1 MSGIPISSE
10 VLGAMIT
17 PAVLISASGVL
28 VLSTSNR
35 VSRTV
40 DRVRALGAEV
50 ERLQV
55 STESA
60 SANEAKRKLLADQLS
75 QLSERAV
82 LLRSAMTA
90 LYTAI
95 GLLVGTSILVGI
107 VALLQWRYSSLP
119 VVVGFAGACALLYG
133 SLLLVREA
141 RLAVRSTLQ
150 EVSFAREAVIN
161 RDEQRIEAETAWNW
175 FQAAWSDLRSS
186 SGSRFRRL
194 DKTRRKNDS
203 FFYTTHVSTEFA
215 NTSLKKTGR
224 RK

>member
-1 MSGIPISSE
+1 MNGIPVPSE

-35 VSRTV
+35 VGRTV
-40 DRVRALGAEV
+40 DRVRVLAAEV
-50 ERLQV
+50 ERLQ
-55 STESA
+55 A
-60 SANEAKRKLLADQLS
+60 SPGTLLPKEAKRKLIADQLS
-75 QLSERAV
+75 QLSARAV

-95 GLLVGTSILVGI
+95 GLLVGTSILVGM

-119 VVVGFAGACALLYG
+119 VVLGFAGACALLYG

-150 EVSFAREAVIN
+150 EVAFAREAALA
-161 RDEQRIEAETAWNW
+161 RAEQRTATKIV
-175 FQAAWSDLRSS
+175 SDD
-186 SGSRFRRL
+186 GG
-194 DKTRRKNDS
+194 RKNDS
-203 FFYTTHVSTEFA
+203 LFYATHVSSEFTD
-215 NTSLKKTGR
+215 TS
-224 RK
+224 

>member
-1 MSGIPISSE
+1 
-10 VLGAMIT
+10 MIT

-40 DRVRALGAEV
+40 DRVRALAAEA
-50 ERLQV
+50 ERLQISPERFSVPIQTKV
-55 STESA
+55 S
-60 SANEAKRKLLADQLS
+60 KRKLVADQLS

-90 LYTAI
+90 LYTTI

-150 EVSFAREAVIN
+150 EVSFAQEAVF
-161 RDEQRIEAETAWNW
+161 RGEQQEKTK
-175 FQAAWSDLRSS
+175 SLDP
-186 SGSRFRRL
+186 RR
-194 DKTRRKNDS
+194 
-203 FFYTTHVSTEFA
+203 
-215 NTSLKKTGR
+215 
-224 RK
+224 

>member
-1 MSGIPISSE
+1 MSGIPVPSE

-35 VSRTV
+35 VGRTV
-40 DRVRALGAEV
+40 DRVRVLAAEA

-55 STESA
+55 S
-60 SANEAKRKLLADQLS
+60 ANGTSTNLSKRRLIREQLS

-107 VALLQWRYSSLP
+107 VALLQWRYSSIP
-119 VVVGFAGACALLYG
+119 VVLGFAGASALLYG

-141 RLAVRSTLQ
+141 RLALRSTLQ
-150 EVSFAREAVIN
+150 EVMLAREAVLEK
-161 RDEQRIEAETAWNW
+161 DEEPIPAETAMDN
-175 FQAAWSDLRSS
+175 
-186 SGSRFRRL
+186 
-194 DKTRRKNDS
+194 TRRS
-203 FFYTTHVSTEFA
+203 APYTVF
-215 NTSLKKTGR
+215 
-224 RK
+224 

>member
-1 MSGIPISSE
+1 MGGIPISSE

-35 VSRTV
+35 VGRIV
-40 DRVRALGAEV
+40 DRVRALTAEV
-50 ERLQV
+50 QRLQI
-55 STESA
+55 SPESA
-60 SANEAKRKLLADQLS
+60 SASVSKRKLVTEQLS

-119 VVVGFAGACALLYG
+119 LVLGFAAACALLYG

-150 EVSFAREAVIN
+150 EVSFAREAVLHSG
-161 RDEQRIEAETAWNW
+161 DQQVEAEMSAEKT
-175 FQAAWSDLRSS
+175 QRRSNP
-186 SGSRFRRL
+186 L
-194 DKTRRKNDS
+194 
-203 FFYTTHVSTEFA
+203 FYVTHVSPDRA
-215 NTSLKKTGR
+215 NAPLER
-224 RK
+224 

>member
-1 MSGIPISSE
+1 MGGIPISSE

-17 PAVLISASGVL
+17 PAVLISAAGVL

-35 VSRTV
+35 VGRTV
-40 DRVRALGAEV
+40 DRVRALTSEV
-50 ERLQV
+50 QCLQI
-55 STESA
+55 SPESSA
-60 SANEAKRKLLADQLS
+60 SVSKRKLLAEQLS

-119 VVVGFAGACALLYG
+119 LVLGFAAACALLYG

-141 RLAVRSTLQ
+141 RLAVRSTLH
-150 EVSFAREAVIN
+150 EVSFAREAVLHMG
-161 RDEQRIEAETAWNW
+161 QQQVEAEMSLEKA
-175 FQAAWSDLRSS
+175 QRRSDPL
-186 SGSRFRRL
+186 
-194 DKTRRKNDS
+194 
-203 FFYTTHVSTEFA
+203 FYVTHVSPDRAQRVLGKIE
-215 NTSLKKTGR
+215 KKAR
-224 RK
+224 V

>member
-1 MSGIPISSE
+1 MGGIPISSE

-17 PAVLISASGVL
+17 PAVLISAAGVL

-35 VSRTV
+35 VGRTV
-40 DRVRALGAEV
+40 DRVRALTSEV
-50 ERLQV
+50 QRLQI
-55 STESA
+55 SSESA
-60 SANEAKRKLLADQLS
+60 SASVSKRKLLAEQLS

-119 VVVGFAGACALLYG
+119 LVLGFAAACALLYG

-141 RLAVRSTLQ
+141 RLAVRSTLH
-150 EVSFAREAVIN
+150 EVSFAREAVLHMG
-161 RDEQRIEAETAWNW
+161 QQQVEAEMSLEKA
-175 FQAAWSDLRSS
+175 QRRSDPL
-186 SGSRFRRL
+186 
-194 DKTRRKNDS
+194 
-203 FFYTTHVSTEFA
+203 FYVTHVSPDRAQRVLGKIE
-215 NTSLKKTGR
+215 KKAR
-224 RK
+224 V

>member
-1 MSGIPISSE
+1 MNGIPVSSE

-35 VSRTV
+35 VGRTV
-40 DRVRALGAEV
+40 DRVRVLAAEV
-50 ERLQV
+50 KQFEI
-55 STESA
+55 SAESC
-60 SANEAKRKLLADQLS
+60 SARTRINDSRRRHVADQLS

-107 VALLQWRYSSLP
+107 VALLEWRYSSLP
-119 VVVGFAGACALLYG
+119 VVLGFAGACALLYG

-150 EVSFAREAVIN
+150 EVSFAREAVLN
-161 RDEQRIEAETAWNW
+161 GEQERE
-175 FQAAWSDLRSS
+175 
-186 SGSRFRRL
+186 
-194 DKTRRKNDS
+194 
-203 FFYTTHVSTEFA
+203 
-215 NTSLKKTGR
+215 
-224 RK
+224 

>member
-35 VSRTV
+35 VGRTV
-40 DRVRALGAEV
+40 DCVRALAAEV

-55 STESA
+55 STDYISV
-60 SANEAKRKLLADQLS
+60 SKAKRKLIADQLS

-95 GLLVGTSILVGI
+95 GLLVATSILVGI

-119 VVVGFAGACALLYG
+119 VVLGFAGACALLYG

-141 RLAVRSTLQ
+141 RLALRSTLQ
-150 EVSFAREAVIN
+150 EVSFAQEAVLEKG
-161 RDEQRIEAETAWNW
+161 EQRIEAETA
-175 FQAAWSDLRSS
+175 
-186 SGSRFRRL
+186 L
-194 DKTRRKNDS
+194 DKTRRRNDS
-203 FFYTTHVSTEFA
+203 LFYVTHVGTEHA
-215 NTSLKKTGR
+215 KTILGKR
-224 RK
+224 

>member
-1 MSGIPISSE
+1 MNGIPVSSE

-35 VSRTV
+35 VGRTV
-40 DRVRALGAEV
+40 DRVRALAAEV
-50 ERLQV
+50 ERLQI
-55 STESA
+55 SPESA
-60 SANEAKRKLLADQLS
+60 SASGSKRKLIADQLS

-95 GLLVGTSILVGI
+95 GLLVATSILVGV
-107 VALLQWRYSSLP
+107 VALLQWQYSSLP
-119 VVVGFAGACALLYG
+119 VVVGFAGACALLYA

-150 EVSFAREAVIN
+150 EVSFAQEAVFGGE
-161 RDEQRIEAETAWNW
+161 EQTK
-175 FQAAWSDLRSS
+175 DK
-186 SGSRFRRL
+186 RL
-194 DKTRRKNDS
+194 DPRR
-203 FFYTTHVSTEFA
+203 
-215 NTSLKKTGR
+215 
-224 RK
+224 

>member
-1 MSGIPISSE
+1 MNGIPVSSE

-35 VSRTV
+35 VGRTV
-40 DRVRALGAEV
+40 DRVRSLAAEA
-50 ERLQV
+50 ERLQL
-55 STESA
+55 SPGNISA
-60 SANEAKRKLLADQLS
+60 GELKRKLIIDQLS

-95 GLLVGTSILVGI
+95 GLLVATSILVGV

-150 EVSFAREAVIN
+150 EVSFAREAVLSG
-161 RDEQRIEAETAWNW
+161 EQPIETVPAL
-175 FQAAWSDLRSS
+175 QKS
-186 SGSRFRRL
+186 
-194 DKTRRKNDS
+194 RRKHDS
-203 FFYTTHVSTEFA
+203 LFYVTHV
-215 NTSLKKTGR
+215 GP
-224 RK
+224 